1 MMGAVFGKRARSDFI
16 QASCGA
22 ANDWPFLY
30 QGGEKEFTDPGP
42 LYYSGGGQFYSPQL
56 VRSLSETSQTS
67 SNGNNG
73 GPAGNAIAHHL
84 APAALKE
91 RIRRAIPAS
100 PPSRAGA
107 YPSRRGTWVPRAVR
121 FAVPMAIGAMLALIV
136 APRTIGPG
144 ANQQLADEVVA
155 SHVRSLM
162 AAHLMDVAST
172 DQHTVKPWFNG
183 KLDFSP
189 PVNDFAKD
197 GFPLVGGRL
206 DYIDGR
212 QVAALVYQHG
222 KHVINVF
229 MWPTAG
235 DTSAERIE
243 TEHGYHV
250 EQLTVA
256 GMNCWVVSDLN
267 QQELDR
273 FAELI
278 RAKG

>member
-1 MMGAVFGKRARSDFI
+1 VTCDDARVLMHGHLDGELDLAGDLEVQQHIEQCPRCASEYAAMRAMRTRLKDVAFR
-16 QASCGA
+16 
-22 ANDWPFLY
+22 F
-30 QGGEKEFTDPGP
+30 E
-42 LYYSGGGQFYSPQL
+42 
-56 VRSLSETSQTS
+56 
-67 SNGNNG
+67 
-73 GPAGNAIAHHL
+73 

-91 RIRRAIPAS
+91 KIRRAIPAS

-136 APRTIGPG
+136 APRTIGP
-144 ANQQLADEVVA
+144 ALNQRLASEVVA

-189 PVNDFAKD
+189 PVNDFKKD

-212 QVAALVYQHG
+212 PVAALVYQHG

-235 DTSAERIE
+235 DTTSAERIE

-256 GMNCWVVSDLN
+256 GMNCWMVSDLN

>member
-1 MMGAVFGKRARSDFI
+1 MNCDDARLLIHGHLD
-16 QASCGA
+16 AEL
-22 ANDWPFLY
+22 D
-30 QGGEKEFTDPGP
+30 
-42 LYYSGGGQFYSPQL
+42 L
-56 VRSLSETSQTS
+56 VRDLEVERHIEECPRCAREYAALRALRTRLKDE
-67 SNGNNG
+67 
-73 GPAGNAIAHHL
+73 AL
-84 APAALKE
+84 RFEAPVELKE

-100 PPSRAGA
+100 QPSRAKG
-107 YPSRRGTWVPRAVR
+107 YPARRGAWAPRAVR
-121 FAVPMAIGAMLALIV
+121 FAVPMAIGAMLVLII
-136 APRTIGPG
+136 APRTIGPAG
-144 ANQQLADEVVA
+144 NQRLASEVVA

-189 PVNDFAKD
+189 PVTDLAKD

-212 QVAALVYQHG
+212 PVAALVYQHA

-235 DTSAERIE
+235 AETSAERIE
-243 TEHGYHV
+243 TQHGYNL
-250 EQLTVA
+250 EQLMVA

-267 QQELDR
+267 QQELDK
-273 FAELI
+273 FARLL

>member
-1 MMGAVFGKRARSDFI
+1 VNCDDARVLMHGHLDGELDLAGDLEVQRHIEECPRCVSEYAALRAMRTRLKDEAFR
-16 QASCGA
+16 
-22 ANDWPFLY
+22 F
-30 QGGEKEFTDPGP
+30 E
-42 LYYSGGGQFYSPQL
+42 
-56 VRSLSETSQTS
+56 
-67 SNGNNG
+67 
-73 GPAGNAIAHHL
+73 

-107 YPSRRGTWVPRAVR
+107 YPSRRGTWVPRAIR

-136 APRTIGPG
+136 APRTIGP
-144 ANQQLADEVVA
+144 ALNQRLASEVVA

-212 QVAALVYQHG
+212 PVAALVYQHG
-222 KHVINVF
+222 NHVINVF

-235 DTSAERIE
+235 DATSAERIE

-273 FAELI
+273 FARLI

>member
-1 MMGAVFGKRARSDFI
+1 VNCDDARRLMHGHLDGELDLATDLEVQRHLEECPRCTSEYTAMRAVRTRLKDEAFRF
-16 QASCGA
+16 
-22 ANDWPFLY
+22 
-30 QGGEKEFTDPGP
+30 E
-42 LYYSGGGQFYSPQL
+42 
-56 VRSLSETSQTS
+56 
-67 SNGNNG
+67 
-73 GPAGNAIAHHL
+73 

-91 RIRRAIPAS
+91 KIRRAIPVAAS
-100 PPSRAGA
+100 PASRAVA
-107 YPSRRGTWVPRAVR
+107 YPSRRGSSMPRAIRIV
-121 FAVPMAIGAMLALIV
+121 VPMAIGAMLALII
-136 APRTIGPG
+136 APRALRPSLD
-144 ANQQLADEVVA
+144 QRLAGEVVA

-189 PVNDFAKD
+189 PVTDFAKD

-212 QVAALVYQHG
+212 PVAALVYQQG

-229 MWPTAG
+229 MWPSAG
-235 DTSAERIE
+235 DATNAERIE
-243 TEHGYHV
+243 TEHGYNV
-250 EQLTVA
+250 EQLIVA

-267 QQELDR
+267 QLELDK

>member
-1 MMGAVFGKRARSDFI
+1 VNCDDARLLMHGHLDGELDLADDLEVQRHIDECPRCASEYAALRAMRTRLKDEAFR
-16 QASCGA
+16 
-22 ANDWPFLY
+22 F
-30 QGGEKEFTDPGP
+30 E
-42 LYYSGGGQFYSPQL
+42 
-56 VRSLSETSQTS
+56 
-67 SNGNNG
+67 
-73 GPAGNAIAHHL
+73 

-91 RIRRAIPAS
+91 KIRRALPES
-100 PPSRAGA
+100 TPSRSNG
-107 YPSRRGTWVPRAVR
+107 YQSRRGSWVQRTVR
-121 FAVPMAIGAMLALIV
+121 FAVPMAIGAMLALII
-136 APRTIGPG
+136 APRTIAPAFNQRL
-144 ANQQLADEVVA
+144 ANEVVD

-162 AAHLMDVAST
+162 ATHLMDVAST

-189 PVNDFAKD
+189 PVNDFVKD

-206 DYIDGR
+206 DYIEGR
-212 QVAALVYQHG
+212 PVAALVYQHG

-229 MWPTAG
+229 MWPTTGTA
-235 DTSAERIE
+235 TSAERIE
-243 TEHGYHV
+243 TEHGYNV

-267 QQELDR
+267 QMELDK